1 MHKSQILVNFIQ
13 VSYIISCHLEMFS
26 VNEILGYLAKDRL
39 EKDENICS
47 LKLKSDKII
56 TGWE

>member
-1 MHKSQILVNFIQ
+1 MAGYDI
-13 VSYIISCHLEMFS
+13 VSYIIPCHLEMFS

-39 EKDENICS
+39 EKDYNICP